1 MAWPETSQPRKER
14 AFIFT
19 EDQLQ
24 TEAKEERQ
32 SYRSAE
38 QTLKR
43 QMDQESRGPYLEM
56 GQGKQMASKEPI
68 QINFESGVIRGP
80 VSRDGNIHVARLDS
94 GPETKLS
101 LTTNSLVS
109 PADLELASENA
120 EEPLSGLASPK
131 TIDPVD
137 PNAIDINLESS
148 KQQY

>member
-1 MAWPETSQPRKER
+1 M
-14 AFIFT
+14 
-19 EDQLQ
+19 
-24 TEAKEERQ
+24 
-32 SYRSAE
+32 
-38 QTLKR
+38 
-43 QMDQESRGPYLEM
+43 
-56 GQGKQMASKEPI
+56 
-68 QINFESGVIRGP
+68 IRGP

-148 KQQY
+148 KQQYQQVTERKSDANQNCLYLSGRTQNSHKSVD